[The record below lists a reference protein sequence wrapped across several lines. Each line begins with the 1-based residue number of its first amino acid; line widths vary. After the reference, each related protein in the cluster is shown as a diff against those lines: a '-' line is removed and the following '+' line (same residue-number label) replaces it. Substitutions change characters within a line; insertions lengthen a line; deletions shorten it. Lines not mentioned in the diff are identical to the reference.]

1 MCMRLCVVV
10 AAASVAVV
18 VVVAVAVAAVVVVA
32 VVVVGFARAA
42 RAFGARSAHKGGH
55 PFDHVKICV

>member
-1 MCMRLCVVV
+1 MCVRMCVVV

-18 VVVAVAVAAVVVVA
+18 VVVAVAAVVVVA

-42 RAFGARSAHKGGH
+42 RAFGARSVRKGGAYS
-55 PFDHVKICV
+55 

>member
-1 MCMRLCVVV
+1 MCVVV

-18 VVVAVAVAAVVVVA
+18 VAAVAAAVVVA

-42 RAFGARSAHKGGH
+42 RAFGARCARKEDKQRGQ
-55 PFDHVKICV
+55 V

>member
-1 MCMRLCVVV
+1 MRLCVVV

-18 VVVAVAVAAVVVVA
+18 VVVAVAAVVVVA

-42 RAFGARSAHKGGH
+42 RAFGARSVRIGGH
-55 PFDHVKICV
+55 TVDHVNLICV